1 MALFGIRFDLRD
13 PDFAPTTTAERY
25 AAAVDMA
32 EWADRLGFV
41 TCGLSEHHGSADGYL
56 PSPLPVA
63 AAMASRTSNVRLNIA
78 AMVSAFHDPLR
89 LAEDLAVVDILSN
102 GRLDVVITNGYVV
115 SEFDM
120 FGVPMSERARRT
132 TEMVKVLK
140 QAWTGEPFE
149 FRGRTACV
157 RPVPVQPGGPKVSLG
172 GSVEAAARRAARI
185 GDGFIP
191 STPDLWEF
199 YVDECLKLGKPD
211 PGPAFAGDTSVIH
224 VATDVDEG
232 WAELAPYAM
241 HEVNA
246 YGAWAAESGI
256 EGATGY
262 VQQTDPAALRATG
275 QYRVLT
281 PAMLVEELNAGG
293 PFAFCM
299 LHPMV
304 GGLPPE
310 AAWRSLRLIETEV
323 IPNVEAP
330 TF

>member
-13 PDFAPTTTAERY
+13 PEFAPTTTAQRY

-41 TCGLSEHHGSADGYL
+41 MIGLSEHHGSDDGYL

-63 AAMASRTSNVRLNIA
+63 AAFAARTSSARLNIA
-78 AMVSAFHDPLR
+78 AMPAAFHDPLR
-89 LAEDLAVVDILSN
+89 LAEDLAIVDILSD
-102 GRLDVVITNGYVV
+102 GRLDVVITNGYVP
-115 SEFDM
+115 SEFSM
-120 FGVPMSERARRT
+120 FGVPMAERAART
-132 TEMVKVLK
+132 TEMVATLK
-140 QAWTGEPFE
+140 QAWTGKPFE

-157 RPVPVQPGGPKVSLG
+157 RPVPVQPGGPPVSLG

-185 GDGFIP
+185 ADGFVP
-191 STPDLWEF
+191 SMPELWDF
-199 YVDECLKLGKPD
+199 YRDECVTIGKPD
-211 PGPAFAGDTSVIH
+211 PGPYLGGDTSVIH
-224 VATDVDEG
+224 VATDVDAG

-246 YGAWAAESGI
+246 YGEWAAQTGI

-262 VQQTDPAALRATG
+262 VRTDDADALRATG
-275 QYRVLT
+275 QYRVVT
-281 PAMLVEELNAGG
+281 PAQLVAELKAGG

-310 AAWRSLRLIETEV
+310 LAWKSLRLIETEV
-323 IPNVEAP
+323 IPNL
-330 TF
+330 

>member
-13 PDFAPTTTAERY
+13 PAFAPTTTPERY

-41 TCGLSEHHGSADGYL
+41 TITLSEHHGSADGYL

-63 AAMASRTSNVRLNIA
+63 AAIAARTSTTRINIA
-78 AMVSAFHDPLR
+78 AMVSAFHDPVR

-102 GRLDVVITNGYVV
+102 GRLDVVVTNGYVA
-115 SEFDM
+115 SEFEM
-120 FGVPMSERARRT
+120 FGVPMSERAKRT
-132 TEMVKVLK
+132 TEMVAALK

-149 FRGRTACV
+149 FRGRTVRV
-157 RPVPVQPGGPKVSLG
+157 RPVPVQAGGPPVSLG

-185 GDGFIP
+185 ADGFIP
-191 STPDLWEF
+191 STPDVWEF
-199 YVDECLKLGKPD
+199 YRDECLTLGKPD
-211 PGPAFAGDTSVIH
+211 PGPYMGGDTSVIH
-224 VATDVDEG
+224 IADDVDAG
-232 WAELAPYAM
+232 WAELAPYAL

-246 YGAWAAESGI
+246 YGEWAAQAGF

-262 VQQTDPAALRATG
+262 VRMDDADALRATG
-275 QYRVLT
+275 QYRVVT
-281 PAMLVEELNAGG
+281 PAQLVDELRAGG

-310 AAWRSLRLIETEV
+310 LAWRSLRLLETEV
-323 IPNVEAP
+323 IPNLG
-330 TF
+330 